1 MNGLKLTLL
10 SFEALTRL
18 GGCHT
23 GVWCGVWRPT
33 QLPMCWY
40 CIWAFFFFFFKIRI
54 ELGQFDQNWVVSVEF
69 GCIGLWL
76 KQSKQADIGL
86 ESCRNQLWM
95 RLKHPKSVIPQ
106 FYSEYLLF
114 LLCYLFCFVFLA
126 FFFLSFVNQD
136 HSNVFFKNILIVK
149 IYRKYK

>member
-1 MNGLKLTLL
+1 MKHWHDWEGATLE
-10 SFEALTRL
+10 SDA
-18 GGCHT
+18 G
-23 GVWCGVWRPT
+23 CGVRRSCPCVGT
-33 QLPMCWY
+33 ASEL
-40 CIWAFFFFFFKIRI
+40 FFFFFKIRI

-149 IYRKYK
+149 IYRK